1 MIYFEALGQMFDFG
15 KFKGCDLGEVLMC
28 SPDYVQWVMENV
40 NGDRCAFSDEAIKQI
55 RTIFPNFVITNELMS
70 KIKKSQDEYEEMTYF
85 DEWTEE
91 MFELEHSSEYDDE
104 DTYERYNGSYAQDE
118 MGYSDDEIDTIFD
131 GDPSAYW
138 TSIRTSVDFKRD
150 KL

>member
-28 SPDYVQWVMENV
+28 SPDYVQWVMGNV
-40 NGDRCAFSDEAIKQI
+40 DGNRCAFSDEVIKQI
-55 RTIFPNFVITNELMS
+55 HTIFPTFIITNELLC
-70 KIKKSQDEYEEMTYF
+70 KIKERQEEYEEMLYF

-91 MFELEHSSEYDDE
+91 MFESEHSSSCDDE

-118 MGYSDDEIDTIFD
+118 MGYSDDDIDTIFD

-138 TSIRTSVDFKRD
+138 NID
-150 KL
+150 

>member
-28 SPDYVQWVMENV
+28 SPDYVQWVMGNV
-40 NGDRCAFSDEAIKQI
+40 DGNRCAFSDEVIKQI
-55 RTIFPNFVITNELMS
+55 HTIFPTFIITNELLC
-70 KIKKSQDEYEEMTYF
+70 KIKERQKEYEEMVCF

-91 MFELEHSSEYDDE
+91 MFELEHSSSCDEE
-104 DTYERYNGSYAQDE
+104 DTYDRYNGSYAQDE
-118 MGYSDDEIDTIFD
+118 MGYSDDDIDTIFD

-138 TSIRTSVDFKRD
+138 NID
-150 KL
+150 